1 MDTPEELRATVAA
14 ILKAQSRLRAER
26 AWLLDQ
32 LLATVTAAPQIAFGL
47 RRQLDRLHV
56 LYTQEQEKTTDLGS
70 AITEGRPFA
79 GLLQAYV
86 AQPEVSLADSIQALK
101 VSGFQ

>member
-1 MDTPEELRATVAA
+1 MDTPEEPRATVAA

-26 AWLLDQ
+26 AWQLDQ
-32 LLATVTAAPQIAFGL
+32 FLATVTAVPQIAFGL
-47 RRQLDRLHV
+47 RGQLDRLHV
-56 LYTQEQEKTTDLGS
+56 LYTQEREKTTYLDS

-86 AQPEVSLADSIQALK
+86 AQPGGSLADSIQ
-101 VSGFQ
+101 